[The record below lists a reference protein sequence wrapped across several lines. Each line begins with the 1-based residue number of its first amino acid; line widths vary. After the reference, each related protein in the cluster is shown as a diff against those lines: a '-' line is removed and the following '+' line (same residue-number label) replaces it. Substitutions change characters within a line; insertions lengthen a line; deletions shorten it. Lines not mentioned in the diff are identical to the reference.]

1 MFNNTHSG
9 DGRDHYGVGEEL
21 PVRRDAAPEPLQII
35 SAHHDSHSVGRAAPQ
50 SY

>member
-1 MFNNTHSG
+1 MFKHTHRS

-21 PVRRDAAPEPLQII
+21 PVRGKAAPEPLQII
-35 SAHHDSHSVGRAAPQ
+35 SADHHGDGVGRAAPQ